1 MIQPFGKRLLI
12 QRKKAE
18 TQSAG
23 GILMPEQVVNKKFNE
38 GTVIAAADD
47 CKISVGDY
55 VMFGEYTGHE
65 VSQSGE
71 QYLLILEED
80 VLCLD
85 VEEDN

>member
-38 GTVIAAADD
+38 GLVIAAADD
-47 CKISVGDY
+47 CKIKKGDY
-55 VMFGEYTGHE
+55 VKFTEYTGHE
-65 VSQSGE
+65 ISQNGE
-71 QYLLILEED
+71 DFLLILEAD